1 MLQSSSLHKVFDE
14 SFFLSSVAAGS
25 SPLTKERCPAE
36 LETCTI
42 RAWGFKMGNN
52 RSHVLIVWKKLVS
65 SVLKAFSP
73 NVISFSSSNSKRMA
87 ALLTRTS
94 RPP

>member
-1 MLQSSSLHKVFDE
+1 
-14 SFFLSSVAAGS
+14 
-25 SPLTKERCPAE
+25 
-36 LETCTI
+36 
-42 RAWGFKMGNN
+42 MGNN
-52 RSHVLIVWKKLVS
+52 TSHARIVWKKFVS